1 LILTERARPLL
12 RGEERFLMRVTRA
25 VSKASKKRGS
35 AAPPKVAHENQPL
48 FDALKALRL
57 RLATAAK
64 LPPYVVAQDRTLIE
78 LAEKR
83 PETESALHDILGLG
97 ASKIARY
104 GAAFTE
110 VISQFKKHPVLNNRL
125 SASVNA
131 TLSAHLRGLDP
142 EQIASE
148 RSLEI
153 ATIYGHLAEA
163 IEAGLVSSE
172 DALRLDPA
180 ERDEIEAAFDRCE
193 TRDTGKLGPAFAA
206 LDGRYN
212 YGILKCLLADVG

>member
-1 LILTERARPLL
+1 
-12 RGEERFLMRVTRA
+12 MRVTRA
-25 VSKASKKRGS
+25 TTKSSKKRG
-35 AAPPKVAHENQPL
+35 AALAPKVARENQSL

-57 RLATAAK
+57 KLAAAAK

-104 GAAFTE
+104 GAQFMQ
-110 VISQFKKHPVLNNRL
+110 VISQFKKHPVLTNRL

-131 TLSAHLRGLDP
+131 TLAAHLRRLDA

-148 RSLEI
+148 RGLEV

-163 IEAGLVSSE
+163 IEAGLISAD
-172 DALRLDPA
+172 DALHLDPA
-180 ERDEIEAAFDRCE
+180 ERDEIEAAFDRCG
-193 TRDTGKLGPAFAA
+193 TLDSGKLGPAFAA

-212 YGILKCLLADVG
+212 YGILKCLLADAG